1 MGRRARSPRRGR
13 RWQRGFFA
21 TSVSLSV
28 SLVRLLQ
35 PIMPLF
41 TNNPVGRTSF
51 GVLLPDPAFG
61 ETQQG
66 AAKGTIKGR
75 LVGGG
80 ARGRR
85 L

>member
-1 MGRRARSPRRGR
+1 
-13 RWQRGFFA
+13 
-21 TSVSLSV
+21 
-28 SLVRLLQ
+28 
-35 PIMPLF
+35 MPLF